1 MLNKCFAWQN
11 RMRDEIQEA
20 MQKDAYYGTQAQH
33 AEEDVEA
40 YRTRA
45 KDWEAEEKQNR
56 KDVKDWEDVMP
67 CSVSLLACLPL
78 ICRDRAHSPPAR
90 CPRPTPCRLE
100 TRV

>member
-1 MLNKCFAWQN
+1 MFGMGMVEQN

-20 MQKDAYYGTQAQH
+20 MQKEAYYGTQARH

-56 KDVKDWEDVMP
+56 KDVKDWEDV
-67 CSVSLLACLPL
+67 
-78 ICRDRAHSPPAR
+78 
-90 CPRPTPCRLE
+90 RPTPQPPGAPSRPRPHLHALVV
-100 TRV
+100 TAQ